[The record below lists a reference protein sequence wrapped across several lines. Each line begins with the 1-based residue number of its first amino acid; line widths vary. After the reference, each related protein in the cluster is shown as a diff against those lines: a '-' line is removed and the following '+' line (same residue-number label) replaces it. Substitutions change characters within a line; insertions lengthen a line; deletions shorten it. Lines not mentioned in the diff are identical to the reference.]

1 MSTVD
6 LIEAKASVVKSS
18 NNLMQDNG
26 NTHMDRRLKVV
37 PDWSPEVA
45 DHYRQAG
52 YWQGITFGQLLRE
65 RAQHQGNQLAVIDV
79 NHRWTYQQL
88 DQLADQLTA
97 GLIELGIEAG
107 DRVVVQL
114 PNQAE
119 FFVICFALFRLGA
132 WPIMALPG
140 HRQAEISYFC
150 EFSQAKAYF
159 IADKGVGFDYRA
171 LARKVMAK
179 TTTVNHVIVVGE
191 AEEFLSF
198 NDLLN
203 TGNVAAVHSLPEPD
217 PSSPALLQLSGGT
230 TGAPKL
236 IPRTHDD
243 YIYSLK
249 ASVDVC
255 RLTSRSKYLCVL
267 PVAHNFPLSSPGTLG
282 TLYAGG
288 TVILAVDTQPDHCW
302 RWIAQEQVTMTALVP
317 PLVNVW
323 LHARQQLSWDISC
336 LEVLQVG
343 GARLSPEVAKQIQPV
358 LGCKL
363 QQVFGMAEGL
373 VNYTRLDDS
382 DEVIIHTQGKPM
394 SLADE
399 IRIVDDNDEVLP
411 TGTVGHLQTR
421 GPYTIQGYFKAP
433 EHNQKAFT
441 NDGYYRTGDRVRLT
455 EQGYLVVEGRA
466 KDQINR
472 GGEKV
477 AAEEIE
483 NYLITHPSVQDAAL
497 VAVADDVLGEAS
509 CAFIVALEATDD
521 HQSIAPPKK
530 IELKRFLLAQGV
542 ANYKIPDRFVFI
554 KQFPKTPVGKVNK
567 KQLRALVENET
578 TPV

>member
-1 MSTVD
+1 MVNPA
-6 LIEAKASVVKSS
+6 EKNAFAV
-18 NNLMQDNG
+18 NNLSNLEQGMNNPPMNG
-26 NTHMDRRLKVV
+26 RLTSV
-37 PDWSPEVA
+37 PAWPPDVA
-45 DHYRQAG
+45 EHYRQAG
-52 YWQGITFGQLLRE
+52 YWQGITFGQLLRVWAE
-65 RAQHQGNQLAVIDV
+65 QRTHQLAIIDT

-88 DQLADQLTA
+88 DNLADQLAA
-97 GLIELGIEAG
+97 GLIKLGIQAG
-107 DRVVVQL
+107 DSVVVQM

-119 FFVICFALFRLGA
+119 FFAICFALFRLGA

-150 EFSQAKAYF
+150 EFTQAKAYV
-159 IADKGVGFDYRA
+159 IADKSHGYDYRA
-171 LARKVMAK
+171 LARKVRAK
-179 TTTVNHVIVVGE
+179 ATTVKHVIVVGE

-198 NDLLN
+198 NDLL
-203 TGNVAAVHSLPEPD
+203 TIGDLSLVQALSEPD
-217 PSSPALLQLSGGT
+217 PSMPALLQLSGGT

-255 RLTSRSKYLCVL
+255 RLTSDSNYLCVL

-288 TVILAVDTQPDHCW
+288 TVILAADTQPDHCW

-323 LHARQQLSWDISC
+323 LQARQQLSWDISS

-343 GARLSPEVAKQIQPV
+343 GARLSPEVAKQIAPV

-382 DEVIIHTQGKPM
+382 EDVIIHTQGKPM

-399 IRIVDDNDEVLP
+399 IRIVDDDDEVVP

-421 GPYTIQGYFKAP
+421 GPYTIQGYFNAP

-441 NDGYYRTGDRVRLT
+441 NDGYYRTGDCVRLT

-472 GGEKV
+472 GGEKI

-483 NYLITHPSVQDAAL
+483 NYLVTHPAVQDAAL
-497 VAVADDVLGEAS
+497 VAVADDVLGEMS
-509 CAFIVALEATDD
+509 CAFIIALPTTEDNQPID
-521 HQSIAPPKK
+521 PPKK

-567 KQLRALVENET
+567 KQLRALLESENT
-578 TPV
+578 